1 MKKYV
6 AVVGVDGDL
15 KPQSGSTEQSAME
28 IALELLKRE
37 QSSAASHVSVQVA
50 VSR

>member
-15 KPQSGSTEQSAME
+15 KPQSGSTERSAVE
-28 IALELLKRE
+28 IALELLKQE
-37 QSSAASHVSVQVA
+37 QSSAASSISVQVA
-50 VSR
+50 VGR